1 MPAISSSAPGK
12 VILCGEH
19 AVVYG
24 QPAIALPVQQVR
36 TKTTILA
43 RPIAPAGEVRVIAPG
58 IQLDTLLENLDPGH
72 PLRAVTYLVAA
83 ELKTK
88 SIPACEIRIN
98 TSIPMAAGLGS
109 SAAVSVSLARA
120 LAQFLGHPL
129 DNEIVNQIA
138 FEVEKIHHG
147 TPSGIDNTVITYEE
161 PVYFRKGEPPQRME
175 ILEGFTLVIANSGTP
190 SSTVQTVSRVR
201 ADWQQEQQKYES
213 LFARIGKIVDQVRE
227 IIQTGNLTRN
237 ASLLTENHQLL
248 REMGVSTQEL
258 DLLVYAALDAGA
270 AGAKLSGGGGG
281 GTIIAISESERIEA
295 VVAAC
300 KNAGTQQVIVTQIP
314 GTRGGRL

>member
-72 PLRAVTYLVAA
+72 PLRAVTNLVAA

-201 ADWQQEQQKYES
+201 AAWQQKQQKYES
-213 LFARIGKIVDQVRE
+213 LFARIGEIVEQVRE

-258 DLLVYAALDAGA
+258 DLLVNAALDAGA

-295 VVAAC
+295 VVAAL

>member
-1 MPAISSSAPGK
+1 
-12 VILCGEH
+12 
-19 AVVYG
+19 
-24 QPAIALPVQQVR
+24 
-36 TKTTILA
+36 
-43 RPIAPAGEVRVIAPG
+43 
-58 IQLDTLLENLDPGH
+58 
-72 PLRAVTYLVAA
+72 
-83 ELKTK
+83 
-88 SIPACEIRIN
+88 
-98 TSIPMAAGLGS
+98 
-109 SAAVSVSLARA
+109 VSVSLARA

-201 ADWQQEQQKYES
+201 ADWLQEQQKYES
-213 LFARIGKIVDQVRE
+213 LFARIGKIVDLVRE